1 MSRALIFDFDGLIAD
16 TESAIYDAWAEVY
29 TTHGETLSLS
39 DYVRCVG
46 STFGQFNPMTELE
59 RRLGRSL
66 HWEPLLAAKDAAI
79 RKRHEGLPPLPG
91 VRELLEAA
99 AAAGVPCAVASSS
112 SSDWVGPWLDSFGL
126 RHAFHAVWTRDRV
139 SEPKPSPELFLGA
152 ARDLGLPPR
161 QCLVLEDSQNGLLAA
176 RRAGTP
182 CIIVPSP
189 VTRGS
194 DFTGARQILPS
205 LEGVGVEDLLVHLG
219 TEAN

>member
-1 MSRALIFDFDGLIAD
+1 MSRALILDFDGLIAD

-29 TTHGETLSLS
+29 ASHGEMLSLS

-66 HWEPLLAAKDAAI
+66 DWEPLLAAKDATI
-79 RKRHEGLPPLPG
+79 RERHQGLPPLPG
-91 VRELLEAA
+91 VRELLEGAA
-99 AAAGVPCAVASSS
+99 DAGIPCAVASSS
-112 SSDWVGPWLDSFGL
+112 SADWVGPWLDSFGL
-126 RHAFHAVWTRDRV
+126 REAFRALWTRDRV
-139 SEPKPSPELFLGA
+139 SEAKPSPELFLSA
-152 ARDLGLPPR
+152 ARDLGLPPQ

-182 CIIVPSP
+182 CVIVPSP

-194 DFTGARQILPS
+194 DFTGARQILPT
-205 LEGVGVEDLLVHLG
+205 LEGVTVEALLAHL
-219 TEAN
+219 ESE